1 MIIKT
6 SGRKMEMNSSLKL
19 CTFKDSGE
27 NFPCS
32 LTIHYSHRVNFD
44 KLLKMY
50 LRKKKDKMNF
60 LAPCFNNKK
69 LFSQF
74 PIEHLYNNKHSENKV
89 AFLQL
94 KLKIEKEMKKMNK
107 PNNCEFLN

>member
-6 SGRKMEMNSSLKL
+6 SGRKMETNSSLKQ

-60 LAPCFNNKK
+60 SAPCFNNKK
-69 LFSQF
+69 LFS
-74 PIEHLYNNKHSENKV
+74 NKHSENKV

-94 KLKIEKEMKKMNK
+94 KLKIEKEMKK
-107 PNNCEFLN
+107 